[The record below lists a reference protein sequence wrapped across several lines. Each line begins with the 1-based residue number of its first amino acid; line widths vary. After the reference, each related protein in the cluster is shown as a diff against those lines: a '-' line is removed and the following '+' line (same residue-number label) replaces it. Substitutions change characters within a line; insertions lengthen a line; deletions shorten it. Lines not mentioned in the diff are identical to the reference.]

1 MDIIENEKN
10 VQYFLDL
17 IKKSRRGKF
26 KLYIGMIAGVGKSYR
41 MLQEAHE
48 LLENGVDV
56 KVGFIETH
64 GRTGTEAILQG
75 IPVIPR
81 KKIFYKGKELEE
93 MDLDAILQMRPEL
106 VIVDELA
113 HTNVEGSRNEKRWQ
127 DVMELLDAGINVISA
142 VNIQHIESLN
152 EEVQEISGIEVR
164 ERIPDRVLEE
174 ADEVVN
180 IDLTA
185 EELIERLKAGK
196 IYRPEKIELALNNF
210 FKAENILQL
219 RELALKEVA
228 LRVEK
233 KVENELPLDT
243 SHVRHEKF
251 MACISSHEKTP
262 RKIIR
267 RCARLATRYNTKFFV
282 LYVQTPKEDPDRISL
297 ADQRHL
303 LNHFKLA
310 TELGGEVIQV
320 HSPHI
325 LESIIKVAIEK
336 QITTIC
342 TGMFILLVSL
352 SVIYLQMLTAA
363 EPDSPIASTGLKQ
376 AVVWVAIIGGI
387 CIVCGITLAIW
398 LPQSINRPIKELTDG
413 ILEIANRN
421 YEKRLNISDK
431 NEEFKNVVD
440 SFNRMAQHLAEYR
453 STTLSTLLAHKK
465 FLEAIINSISDPIIG
480 LDPDRKILF
489 INSEALN
496 ILNLKKENTIF
507 KSAEEISLKNDLLR
521 KLIRELVSPNP
532 QKEPIKIYA
541 DNKESYFK
549 ASYIEIDN
557 TNHDSEEPEKL
568 GHVIILKNITEF
580 KELDSAK
587 TTFISTISHE
597 LKTPISAIMMSLQL
611 LEDRRIGS
619 LNKEQEQLSQSIK
632 ENGERLLNIT
642 GELLNM
648 TQVEAGKLQLMPKI
662 TRPIELIEYAIK
674 ANQVQADKFNIHIEV
689 DYDENTKKLFIDSEK
704 IAWVLTNLV
713 SNAIR
718 YSKENGRVII
728 GTHQDGNMVEIYVQ
742 DFGKGIDPRYHQSIF
757 DRYFRVPGTKVQGSG
772 LGLSISKDFVEA
784 HGGTLS
790 VESELGK
797 GSRFILRLKS

>member
-1 MDIIENEKN
+1 MN
-10 VQYFLDL
+10 
-17 IKKSRRGKF
+17 IKT
-26 KLYIGMIAGVGKSYR
+26 KLLLSIGLLTGMI
-41 MLQEAHE
+41 
-48 LLENGVDV
+48 
-56 KVGFIETH
+56 
-64 GRTGTEAILQG
+64 
-75 IPVIPR
+75 
-81 KKIFYKGKELEE
+81 
-93 MDLDAILQMRPEL
+93 
-106 VIVDELA
+106 
-113 HTNVEGSRNEKRWQ
+113 
-127 DVMELLDAGINVISA
+127 
-142 VNIQHIESLN
+142 
-152 EEVQEISGIEVR
+152 
-164 ERIPDRVLEE
+164 
-174 ADEVVN
+174 
-180 IDLTA
+180 
-185 EELIERLKAGK
+185 
-196 IYRPEKIELALNNF
+196 
-210 FKAENILQL
+210 
-219 RELALKEVA
+219 
-228 LRVEK
+228 
-233 KVENELPLDT
+233 
-243 SHVRHEKF
+243 
-251 MACISSHEKTP
+251 
-262 RKIIR
+262 
-267 RCARLATRYNTKFFV
+267 
-282 LYVQTPKEDPDRISL
+282 
-297 ADQRHL
+297 
-303 LNHFKLA
+303 
-310 TELGGEVIQV
+310 
-320 HSPHI
+320 
-325 LESIIKVAIEK
+325 
-336 QITTIC
+336 
-342 TGMFILLVSL
+342 ILLVSL

-387 CIVCGITLAIW
+387 CIVCGVTLAIW

-431 NEEFKNVVD
+431 NEEFKNVVETLNTKAPQE
-440 SFNRMAQHLAEYR
+440 SENRSKNE
-453 STTLSTLLAHKK
+453 STLLAHNNI
-465 FLEAIINSISDPIIG
+465 LEAIYNSISDPIIG

-689 DYDENTKKLFIDSEK
+689 DYDENTKKLFVDSEK

-728 GTHQDGNMVEIYVQ
+728 GTYQDGNMVEIYVQ